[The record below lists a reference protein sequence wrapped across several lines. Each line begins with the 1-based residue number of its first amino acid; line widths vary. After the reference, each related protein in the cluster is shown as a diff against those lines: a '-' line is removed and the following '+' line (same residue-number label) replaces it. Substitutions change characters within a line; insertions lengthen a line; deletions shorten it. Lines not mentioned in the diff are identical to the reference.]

1 MDFQEK
7 NGWNNNEMDEPKMAA
22 IKSLRTSNEGRSL
35 SAELVYFPVSMVNA
49 IRRILLSGI
58 PTVVIRDVQILKNTT
73 QMPHEMLRHRM
84 EMLPVN
90 VSPDES
96 GIIKDAKIE
105 LRLPEIKKDA
115 TITTDDFTVESGREG
130 ILMKDPEFGT
140 PCMFLKV
147 RTGETIHMT
156 ASLALESEGVSQVHT
171 ATTMWHTD
179 PNLAKQEREAYIK
192 AHSEDKDAARYFDN
206 FLVQKCYSRDEKNRP
221 NWFDLK
227 VESVGV
233 LKAHELVK
241 LAAQIL
247 RKRVDVYMV
256 EALKNITREKDE
268 GTYNITLPMGGHT
281 LGCLLQEVIYG
292 DDVEFVSYDIP
303 HPLKPEM
310 VLRFNTK
317 KAPEKILESAKK
329 IIDEYCSVI
338 ENNDGGKSSI

>member
-1 MDFQEK
+1 M
-7 NGWNNNEMDEPKMAA
+7 PA

-35 SAELVYFPVSMVNA
+35 VLELVYFPVSMINS

-90 VSPDES
+90 VTPDES

-105 LRLPEIKKDA
+105 LRMPEIKKDDV
-115 TITTDDFTVESGREG
+115 ITTDDFTVESGREG
-130 ILMKDPEFGT
+130 ILMKDPDFGT

-147 RTGETIHMT
+147 RAGESIHIT
-156 ASLALESEGVSQVHT
+156 ASLAVESEGVSQVHT
-171 ATTMWHTD
+171 ATTLWHVD
-179 PNLAKQEREAYIK
+179 PNLAKKEREEYVK
-192 AHSEDKDAARYFDN
+192 AHEDDKDAGRYFDN

-227 VESVGV
+227 VESIGV
-233 LKAHELVK
+233 IKAHDLVK
-241 LAAQIL
+241 MAVQIL
-247 RKRVDVYMV
+247 RKRVDVYMT
-256 EALKNITREKDE
+256 EALKNIMREKDE
-268 GTYNITLPMGGHT
+268 GTYSITLPLGGHT
-281 LGCLLQEVIYG
+281 LGALFQEVIYK

-303 HPLKPEM
+303 HPLRPEM

-317 KAPEKILESAKK
+317 NAPEKILDNARKTIE
-329 IIDEYCSVI
+329 EYCSVI
-338 ENNDGGKSSI
+338 ENNDGDKSSV